1 MLGIQAAAHDR
12 MAATEPRP
20 TRPKT
25 LLLVILVLCWQV
37 GRGVDGIV
45 SPDRNSA
52 YHFLQTH
59 GLTPLYF
66 ALNTL
71 AVAVALAALGYI
83 WRARSGWAQT
93 ALVAL
98 GYFAVHAVV
107 VAVLMLRSVDRA
119 KAAFAASREARG
131 ESVDPERVNQLFAMG
146 WLEWRLATSLALF
159 GAVAWLTWRRR
170 AYVEPRK

>member
-1 MLGIQAAAHDR
+1 
-12 MAATEPRP
+12 MADIGGRP

-25 LLLVILVLCWQV
+25 LLLVILVLCWQI

-45 SPDRNSA
+45 APDRNSA
-52 YHFLQTH
+52 YHFLQTQ
-59 GLTPLYF
+59 GLAALYF

-71 AVAVALAALGYI
+71 AIAVALAALGYI
-83 WRARSGWAQT
+83 WRARAGWAQT

-98 GYFAVHAVV
+98 GYFAAHAVV
-107 VAVLMLRSVDRA
+107 VMLLMLRSVDRA
-119 KAAFAASREARG
+119 KAAYVASREARG
-131 ESVDPERVNQLFAMG
+131 ESVDPQRVDQLFAMG

-170 AYVEPRK
+170 GYVEGRSSNARP